1 ALVDAALLGVQSIE
15 VGDKMV
21 ELERQ
26 AVEIAGEEFNLG
38 SPKQLGAILY
48 EKLGLPVLKKTG
60 KGQASTAEEVLAKLA
75 EDDYP
80 LPKVLMQY
88 RS

>member
-1 ALVDAALLGVQSIE
+1 MPGDRLVLTRGAWPWLVGGTVLLGAQSIE
-15 VGDKMV
+15 LGNKMV

-26 AVEIAGEEFNLG
+26 AYEIAGEEFNLG

-60 KGQASTAEEVLAKLA
+60 KGQASTAEEVLAKL
-75 EDDYP
+75 
-80 LPKVLMQY
+80 
-88 RS
+88 